1 MKTKLLLVL
10 LFSVFSV
17 VSTAQVIFD
26 PATYPQD
33 SLPAGMTLD
42 TINGK
47 VYVQI
52 ILNGWNSYIKIDPH
66 VAINENAT
74 HFRVIAKYG
83 AGVSGFEL
91 SKIKTF
97 LKLVNPDY
105 TELAAA
111 ANVSS
116 DSLIYYQVKLAKID
130 QVGYIQV
137 AGQETSGWTAVT
149 GDTLWLGK
157 VMAVKVDPQAIF
169 DPDAYDP
176 DLLLE
181 GDSIVE
187 LDGVKYC
194 RLILHDGSEYIPTFP
209 FTIGD
214 DTKYMRVKMK
224 YGGGVSGIEQSKISG
239 NIELYTSAPFVLLG
253 GAATLAGNG
262 ASYKWTIL
270 RGPIYKGLV
279 AYVDARF
286 YEWGTFNSAITGDTV
301 WIGKVRAITLEP
313 KVVFDPAQYDPDELP
328 AGMEIVNLGGTK
340 YLQAVLNGWSSSI
353 PVDPISATT
362 LYSHVSTEVKY
373 AVGSSGFPLNKI
385 NTFLKLA
392 TADWTELGAAGS
404 ASSAEFK
411 KYSVAIPTQGIV
423 ANFQFAGQE
432 TTNWS
437 AVTGDTLWI
446 GKMIFEDL
454 AAPTAPGNLTA
465 TVDTSKVTLAWDAS
479 TDNQYV
485 KGYVVSLDD
494 IVLDTVTVKTFE
506 VPGLDDGT
514 YTFSVVAID
523 GSGNFSTAST
533 VEAIVFT
540 ALPNAVHSQSAERLK
555 IYPNP
560 VKTTLWV
567 NRVQYILEINII
579 NMTGTIVRTVHN
591 TNTVDVTDLRE
602 GLYLIQVKTPSSIY
616 SSTFVKE

>member
-1 MKTKLLLVL
+1 MKTKLLFIL
-10 LFSVFSV
+10 LFSLSAF
-17 VSTAQVIFD
+17 VSSAQVIFD

-42 TINGK
+42 TIDGR

-52 ILNGWNSYIKIDPH
+52 ILNGWSSYIKIDPQ
-66 VAINENAT
+66 VAINEKST

-97 LKLVNPDY
+97 LKLVNSDY

-111 ANVSS
+111 ANASS

-137 AGQETSGWTAVT
+137 AGQETVGWTAVT

-157 VMAVKVDPQAIF
+157 VMAVEVDPQAIF
-169 DPDAYDP
+169 DPNAYDP

-194 RLILHDGSEYIPTFP
+194 RLILHGGYEYFPTFP

-214 DTKYMRVKMK
+214 DITHIRAKMR
-224 YGGGVSGIEQSKISG
+224 YGGGVSGLNADNIYVEIIPYFPDGITTFDYSG
-239 NIELYTSAPFVLLG
+239 AL
-253 GAATLAGNG
+253 G
-262 ASYKWTIL
+262 ASTEFETYKALIKTKGAVGYL
-270 RGPIYKGLV
+270 QIY
-279 AYVDARF
+279 AY
-286 YEWGTFNSAITGDTV
+286 EKPQWNLPTGDTV
-301 WIGKVRAITLEP
+301 WLGKVRAITVEP
-313 KVVFDPAQYDPDELP
+313 EVVFDPAQYDPDELP
-328 AGMEIVNLGGTK
+328 SGMEIVSLGGTK
-340 YLQAVLNGWSSSI
+340 YLQAILNGWSSVL
-353 PVDPISATT
+353 PVDPVNASV
-362 LYSHVSTEVKY
+362 LYTHFSTDVKY

-392 TADWTELGAAGS
+392 TADWTELGAAGT

-411 KYSVAIPTQGIV
+411 KYSVAIPTQGLV

-432 TTNWS
+432 TTNWT

-446 GKMIFEDL
+446 GKTFFEDMG
-454 AAPTAPGNLTA
+454 APTAPGNLTA
-465 TVDTSKVTLAWDAS
+465 TVDSSTVTLTWDKS
-479 TDNQYV
+479 TDNARV
-485 KGYVVSLDD
+485 NGYEISQDGT
-494 IVLDTVTVKTFE
+494 VLDTVTARTFE
-506 VPGLDDGT
+506 VTGLAEGT

-523 GSGNFSTAST
+523 ASGNHSTAST
-533 VEAIVFT
+533 VPATVVGQT
-540 ALPNAVHSQSAERLK
+540 AVHSQTSEK
-555 IYPNP
+555 IKVYPNP
-560 VKTTLWV
+560 VKSTLWV
-567 NRVQYILEINII
+567 NRVQDILEINVI
-579 NMTGTIVRTVHN
+579 NITGTVVKTVHN
-591 TNTVDVTDLRE
+591 MNTVDVADLRE
-602 GLYLIQVKTPSSIY
+602 GLYLIRVKTPTGVY
-616 SSTFVKE
+616 ATTFIKE